1 MKESQPLISL
11 TKTLWDAIVIGAGPA
26 GATSAFLLAKSG
38 QKVLLIDK
46 KRFPREK
53 VCGCCLSGR
62 AVQTLSDL
70 GLAEVLAGAVN
81 CESFVL
87 GANQRQLRLK
97 TSNGLTIS
105 RSVLDERLAKRAIEA
120 GATFLQEASATILEH
135 PGNIREVAIS
145 QDNQRQTVQGKIV
158 LACGGLGH
166 RILPDARAEEIAQ
179 HNKIG
184 FSTILPSSKLYES
197 QTIYMATGPAGYVGL
212 VVLEDGRLNLA
223 AALRSDTIR
232 KNKNLAAIISDL
244 IRSAGFPVPGGIDST
259 EWTGTPLLSR
269 RRSHVAR
276 ERLFILG
283 DAAGYVEPFTGE
295 GMAWAFSG
303 AQAGLPVLLS
313 AIERWD
319 DKLIKQ
325 WEQTYRQAV
334 SQRQWSIG
342 FLKRVMRFPK
352 LISTAL
358 VVLRFVPFLATP
370 IIKSIH
376 GEPSEKSYSS

>member
-62 AVQTLSDL
+62 AVQTLSEL

-232 KNKNLAAIISDL
+232 KNKNLSAIISDL
-244 IRSAGFPVPGGIDST
+244 IRSVGFPVPGGIDST

-269 RRSHVAR
+269 RRSHVAG

>member
-62 AVQTLSDL
+62 AVQTLSEL

-269 RRSHVAR
+269 RRSHVAG

-319 DKLIKQ
+319 DKFIKQ

>member
-1 MKESQPLISL
+1 MKESQPLTSL
-11 TKTLWDAIVIGAGPA
+11 TTTLWDAIVIGAGPA

-62 AVQTLSDL
+62 AVQTLSEL

-158 LACGGLGH
+158 LACGGLAH
-166 RILPDARAEEIAQ
+166 RILPDARAEKIAQ

-244 IRSAGFPVPGGIDST
+244 IRSAGFPVPSGIDST

-269 RRSHVAR
+269 RRSHVAG

-295 GMAWAFSG
+295 GMAWAFSS
-303 AQAGLPVLLS
+303 AQAGLPVFLS
-313 AIERWD
+313 AIEHWD
-319 DKLIKQ
+319 DKLIEQ

-358 VVLRFVPFLATP
+358 VVLRCVPFLATP